1 MLSSKPKLPSLLVV
15 LIRDRLHPEA
25 KNDLGKSDDKVGIK
39 LKIGL
44 NPEGR
49 LGLDMEDLEDMF
61 KRIGKGIHYDYV
73 VRAKVQ

>member
-1 MLSSKPKLPSLLVV
+1 MLLSKPKSPRLLVV
-15 LIRDRLHPEA
+15 LIRDRLHP
-25 KNDLGKSDDKVGIK
+25 KVKDDLGKSGDKIGIK

-44 NPEGR
+44 KPEGR

-61 KRIGKGIHYDYV
+61 KRVGKGIHYDYV